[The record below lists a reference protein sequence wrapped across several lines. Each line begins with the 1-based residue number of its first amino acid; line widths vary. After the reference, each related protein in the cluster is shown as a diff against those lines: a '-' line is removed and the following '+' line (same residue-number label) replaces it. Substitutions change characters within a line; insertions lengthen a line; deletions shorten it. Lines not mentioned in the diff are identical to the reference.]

1 MTEIPV
7 MNNSTNRDDLFS
19 RLLVEQAMGRLTEAD
34 PGAVTVRPDFGAD
47 PDPCLVVDSSGPKT
61 DTERAIRLLSD
72 ALIACALPTS
82 S

>member
-1 MTEIPV
+1 MAEILV
-7 MNNSTNRDDLFS
+7 MKGRTRNDRFS
-19 RLLVEQAMGRLTEAD
+19 RLLVEQAMARLTEAN
-34 PGAVTVRPDFGAD
+34 AKVVTVRRNFGAD
-47 PDPCLVVDSSGPKT
+47 PVLHLAADSGGPKT